1 MHPDDLNMGVI
12 QIYYKIMPFKHMHD
26 RFTLL
31 DSLEYPQTTNN
42 IVVKATHCRMGA
54 GNPV

>member
-1 MHPDDLNMGVI
+1 MGVI